1 MPALDLIK
9 PNVKAMRVIAN
20 VSEGFARQLKLPSH
34 IRSLGLITAD
44 SDDVT
49 YIAADEA
56 TKQAQVEVV
65 FGRSLYAAFWQ
76 IWIHRKMQ
84 YRLCRPLP
92 QPRLPQRL
100 RLKKAV
106 ASI

>member
-20 VSEGFARQLKLPSH
+20 VNEGFARELKLPAH

-56 TKQAQVEVV
+56 TKARCAKFFWPVLA
-65 FGRSLYAAFWQ
+65 FALGCAAAAFAF
-76 IWIHRKMQ
+76 R
-84 YRLCRPLP
+84 
-92 QPRLPQRL
+92 
-100 RLKKAV
+100 AFGFV
-106 ASI
+106 ALIVPVAILSLHLVQSEPVAP